1 MIATLLSLVA
11 SPLIRVA
18 VYALLAIGAVTGIYV
33 KGRVDEHKVMYAK
46 QQAAIAKAKK
56 EDADAIAAA
65 NAARDA
71 ALKKF
76 DNGGF
81 SAHPGGLF
89 GRVRHGSDG
98 FSRD

>member
-1 MIATLLSLVA
+1 MTALLSLVA

-18 VYALLAIGAVTGIYV
+18 VYALLAIGAVTGVYV

-46 QQAAIAKAKK
+46 QLAAIAAAKK

-76 DNGGF
+76 DDGKFN
-81 SAHPGGLF
+81 ARPRGLF
-89 GRVRHGSDG
+89 GRVRNGSDG
-98 FSRD
+98 FARD